1 MRFNIK
7 DISSCSPI
15 PSKKYLFDAN
25 VWMIILGKNK
35 YNWNQKKYVTFF
47 EKFKNSILK
56 PPPRIILLSLILSEI
71 INSCLGIARIKY
83 ADREGI
89 PKEKRKQFFK
99 DKHSGYRTTDDYEK
113 QYRLICD
120 DMKSYN
126 TFYEI
131 VNDEFNHLNLQSFLK
146 NPPIK
151 LDFNDYYYYRLAKK
165 KGYIIV
171 TNDEDFFVEDVE
183 IITANQNLLRKF
195 NNLSSKIS
203 G

>member
-7 DISSCSPI
+7 DISSCSPR
-15 PSKKYLFDAN
+15 PNKNYLFDTN
-25 VWMIILGKNK
+25 VWMIILGKNIYK
-35 YNWNQKKYVTFF
+35 GNQEKYVTFF
-47 EKFKNSILK
+47 EKFKNSIPK

-89 PKEKRKQFFK
+89 PKEKQKEFFK
-99 DKHSGYRTTDDYEK
+99 NKRSGYRTTDDYKK

-165 KGYIIV
+165 KGYTIV
-171 TNDEDFFVEDVE
+171 THDGDFFVEDVE
-183 IITANQNLLRKF
+183 IITANQTLLSRIEVFHYK
-195 NNLSSKIS
+195 K
-203 G
+203 